1 MRLCLPSGRTLW
13 AVDPTGEYSKGLIIK
28 SRFTIKVATK
38 KRVDLQRGV
47 SLRGYDVKP
56 WSSIGVFL
64 GLCVFAFLPVAGPSE
79 TPTTVLAAMR
89 QELSRSMESFKKQPL
104 PPYFLSYEV
113 TETHSI
119 SVGGAFGTITSSHEG
134 LVRQLNI
141 DLRVG
146 DPSFDSTHPVRGG
159 LPFFDFSDRF
169 SMVQVPLENNSNAIR
184 RVLWYETDQ
193 KYKKALEHYT
203 LAKANAQV
211 KVAPEDASG
220 DFSKDPAE
228 KYTEA
233 PVEIKLE
240 RPVWEQKIRKY
251 TAPFARSADIYEGE
265 ATLSAEGVTRWY
277 TNSDGSEL
285 QTSSVYYRLLLYA
298 YTKAEDGME
307 LPRYESFVAFKP
319 ENLPD
324 DLAVLKAVDKM
335 IADLHALKNAPIVE
349 PYTGPAILSGRASGV
364 FFHEVFGHRIE
375 GHRQKDENEAQ
386 TFKKKVG
393 EKILPDSFSVYFDPT
408 LRRIGST
415 ELAGYYLYDDEGV
428 KARRVDVVKNGVF
441 ESFLMSRSPIAGF
454 DHSNG
459 HGRSQPGFRAI
470 ARQSNLVV
478 ATSKSASHDE
488 LKKMLIEQ
496 IRQQNNPFGLMFD
509 DIEGGFT
516 ITQRFIPNAFNVIPV
531 MVYRVY
537 PDGREEL
544 VRGVDLIGTPLT
556 VFSKILAA
564 DDDVQTFNGV
574 CGAESGWVPVSA
586 SSPDIL
592 ISQIEVQ
599 KKEKSQERAPI
610 LPAPGTDLAGALP

>member
-1 MRLCLPSGRTLW
+1 M
-13 AVDPTGEYSKGLIIK
+13 D
-28 SRFTIKVATK
+28 
-38 KRVDLQRGV
+38 
-47 SLRGYDVKP
+47 SL
-56 WSSIGVFL
+56 
-64 GLCVFAFLPVAGPSE
+64 
-79 TPTTVLAAMR
+79 
-89 QELSRSMESFKKQPL
+89 KKQPL
-104 PPYFLSYEV
+104 PPYFLSYEI
-113 TETHSI
+113 TETRSA

-134 LVRQLNI
+134 RVRQLNI

-159 LPFFDFSDRF
+159 LPFFDFTDPF
-169 SMVQVPLENNSNAIR
+169 SMVQVPLENNPNSIR

-220 DFSKDPAE
+220 DFSKEPAE
-228 KYTEA
+228 KYSEA
-233 PVEIKLE
+233 PVEIKVE
-240 RPVWEQKIRKY
+240 RSVWEQKIRKY
-251 TAPFARSADIYEGE
+251 AAPFARSADIYEGE
-265 ATLSAEGVTRWY
+265 ALLSAEGLTRWY

-285 QTSSVYYRLLLYA
+285 QTSSGYYRLLLYA

-319 ENLPD
+319 EDLPD
-324 DLAVLKAVDKM
+324 DATVLKAVDKM
-335 IADLHALKNAPIVE
+335 IDDLHALKNAPIVD
-349 PYTGPAILSGRASGV
+349 PYTGPALLSGRASGV

-386 TFKKKVG
+386 TFKKKIG

-408 LRRIGST
+408 LRRLGST

-441 ESFLMSRSPIAGF
+441 ENFLMSRSPIAGF

-459 HGRSQPGFRAI
+459 HGRGQPGFPAI

-478 ATSKSASHDE
+478 ATSKSASHDQ
-488 LKKMLIEQ
+488 LKKMLVEQ
-496 IRQQNNPFGLMFD
+496 IRQQTKPFGLMFA

-516 ITQRFIPNAFNVIPV
+516 VTQRFIPNAFNVIPV

-564 DDDVQTFNGV
+564 DDNVQTFNGV

-586 SSPDIL
+586 SSPDVL

-610 LPAPGTDLAGALP
+610 LPAPGADLPAARP

>member
-1 MRLCLPSGRTLW
+1 MGVLRSRLVHE
-13 AVDPTGEYSKGLIIK
+13 AEYVTS
-28 SRFTIKVATK
+28 
-38 KRVDLQRGV
+38 
-47 SLRGYDVKP
+47 
-56 WSSIGVFL
+56 
-64 GLCVFAFLPVAGPSE
+64 CVFAFLPVAGPSE

-324 DLAVLKAVDKM
+324 DLA
-335 IADLHALKNAPIVE
+335 
-349 PYTGPAILSGRASGV
+349 
-364 FFHEVFGHRIE
+364 
-375 GHRQKDENEAQ
+375 
-386 TFKKKVG
+386 
-393 EKILPDSFSVYFDPT
+393 
-408 LRRIGST
+408 
-415 ELAGYYLYDDEGV
+415 GYYLYDDEGV

-470 ARQSNLVV
+470 ARQS
-478 ATSKSASHDE
+478 
-488 LKKMLIEQ
+488 
-496 IRQQNNPFGLMFD
+496 
-509 DIEGGFT
+509 
-516 ITQRFIPNAFNVIPV
+516 
-531 MVYRVY
+531 
-537 PDGREEL
+537 
-544 VRGVDLIGTPLT
+544 
-556 VFSKILAA
+556 
-564 DDDVQTFNGV
+564 
-574 CGAESGWVPVSA
+574 
-586 SSPDIL
+586 
-592 ISQIEVQ
+592 
-599 KKEKSQERAPI
+599 
-610 LPAPGTDLAGALP
+610 

>member
-1 MRLCLPSGRTLW
+1 
-13 AVDPTGEYSKGLIIK
+13 
-28 SRFTIKVATK
+28 
-38 KRVDLQRGV
+38 
-47 SLRGYDVKP
+47 
-56 WSSIGVFL
+56 
-64 GLCVFAFLPVAGPSE
+64 
-79 TPTTVLAAMR
+79 
-89 QELSRSMESFKKQPL
+89 
-104 PPYFLSYEV
+104 PYFLSYEV

-364 FFHEVFGHRIE
+364 FFHEVLGHRLE
-375 GHRQKDENEAQ
+375 GHRQKNEEEAQ
-386 TFKKKVG
+386 TFKKMLNQKV
-393 EKILPDSFSVYFDPT
+393 LPDIASVYFDPT
-408 LRRIGST
+408 LRR
-415 ELAGYYLYDDEGV
+415 LANTDLVGAYRFDNQGV
-428 KARRVDVVKNGVF
+428 KARRVAVIENGVLK
-441 ESFLMSRSPIAGF
+441 SFLMARSPIGGF
-454 DHSNG
+454 PHSNG
-459 HGRSQPGFRAI
+459 HGRNQPGLAPV
-470 ARQSNLVV
+470 ARQSNLIVEV
-478 ATSKSASHDE
+478 SKPVSRSE
-488 LKKMLIEQ
+488 LKNMLI
-496 IRQQNNPFGLMFD
+496 QQVKKENKPFGLYFE
-509 DIEGGFT
+509 DIEG
-516 ITQRFIPNAFNVIPV
+516 
-531 MVYRVY
+531 
-537 PDGREEL
+537 
-544 VRGVDLIGTPLT
+544 
-556 VFSKILAA
+556 
-564 DDDVQTFNGV
+564 
-574 CGAESGWVPVSA
+574 
-586 SSPDIL
+586 
-592 ISQIEVQ
+592 
-599 KKEKSQERAPI
+599 
-610 LPAPGTDLAGALP
+610 

>member
-1 MRLCLPSGRTLW
+1 
-13 AVDPTGEYSKGLIIK
+13 
-28 SRFTIKVATK
+28 
-38 KRVDLQRGV
+38 
-47 SLRGYDVKP
+47 
-56 WSSIGVFL
+56 
-64 GLCVFAFLPVAGPSE
+64 
-79 TPTTVLAAMR
+79 
-89 QELSRSMESFKKQPL
+89 MESFKKQPL
-104 PPYFLSYEV
+104 PPYFLSYEI
-113 TETHSI
+113 TETHSV
-119 SVGGAFGTITSSHEG
+119 SVQGAFGTISASQEG
-134 LVRQLNI
+134 RVRQLNI

-146 DPSFDSTHPVRGG
+146 DPSFDSTHPIRGG
-159 LPFFDFSDRF
+159 LPFFDFADQF
-169 SMVQVPLENNSNAIR
+169 SMVQVPLENNPNAIR

-203 LAKANAQV
+203 LAKANAEV

-220 DFSKDPAE
+220 DFSREPAE

-233 PVEIKLE
+233 PVGIQLE
-240 RPVWEQKIRKY
+240 RSLWEHKIRNY

-265 ATLSAEGVTRWY
+265 ASLSAEGVTRWY

-319 ENLPD
+319 EDLPD
-324 DLAVLKAVDKM
+324 DATILKAVNKM
-335 IADLHALKNAPIVE
+335 IADLQALKKASIVQ

-375 GHRQKDENEAQ
+375 GHRQKNENEAQ
-386 TFKKKVG
+386 TFKKKIG

-408 LRRIGST
+408 LRRLGST

-441 ESFLMSRSPIAGF
+441 ENFLMSRSPIAGF
-454 DHSNG
+454 VHSNG
-459 HGRSQPGFRAI
+459 HGRGQPGFRAV

-478 ATSKSASHDE
+478 ATSKPVSHDG

-496 IRQQNNPFGLMFD
+496 IKQQNKPFGLMFD

-564 DDDVQTFNGV
+564 DDSVQTFNGV

-592 ISQIEVQ
+592 LSQIEVQ

-610 LPAPGTDLAGALP
+610 LPAPGLNFSGARP

>member
-1 MRLCLPSGRTLW
+1 MKHSSGN
-13 AVDPTGEYSKGLIIK
+13 SKGIVFCLCA
-28 SRFTIKVATK
+28 SALFTLTV
-38 KRVDLQRGV
+38 
-47 SLRGYDVKP
+47 
-56 WSSIGVFL
+56 
-64 GLCVFAFLPVAGPSE
+64 PSE
-79 TPTTVLAAMR
+79 PPSSAVLEAMR
-89 QELSRSMESFKKQPL
+89 QELLRSMENFKKQPL
-104 PPYFLSYEV
+104 PPYFLSYEI
-113 TETHSI
+113 TQTD
-119 SVGGAFGTITSSHEG
+119 SVSVQGAFGTITSSHEG
-134 LVRQLNI
+134 RLRQLTI

-159 LPFFDFSDRF
+159 LPFFDFGDRF
-169 SMVQVPLENNSNAIR
+169 SMVQVPLENNPSAIR

-193 KYKKALEHYT
+193 KYKRALEHYT
-203 LAKANAQV
+203 LAKADAQV
-211 KVAPEDASG
+211 KIAPEDASG
-220 DFSKDPAE
+220 DFSKEPAE
-228 KYTEA
+228 KDIEA

-240 RPVWEQKIRKY
+240 RPIWEQKIRKY
-251 TAPFARSADIYEGE
+251 TAPFARSTDIYEGD
-265 ATLSAEGVTRWY
+265 ASLSAEGITRWY
-277 TNSDGSEL
+277 TNSDGSQL

-307 LPRYESFVAFKP
+307 LPRYESFVAFRP
-319 ENLPD
+319 EDLPD
-324 DLAVLKAVDKM
+324 DVAVAKAVEKM

-386 TFKKKVG
+386 TFKKKIG

-408 LRRIGST
+408 LRRLGKT

-428 KARRVDVVKNGVF
+428 KARRVDVVQNGVF
-441 ESFLMSRSPIAGF
+441 ENFLMSRSPIAGF
-454 DHSNG
+454 NHSNG
-459 HGRSQPGFRAI
+459 HGRGQPGFRAI

-478 ATSKSASHDE
+478 STPKPASHDE
-488 LKKMLIEQ
+488 LKKMLIEEMG
-496 IRQQNNPFGLMFD
+496 QQKKPFGLIFE

-516 ITQRFIPNAFNVIPV
+516 ITQRFMANAFNVIPV

-537 PDGREEL
+537 PDGKEEL

-556 VFSKILAA
+556 VFSKIIAA

-610 LPAPGTDLAGALP
+610 LPAPGTDLHGARQ

>member
-1 MRLCLPSGRTLW
+1 MKRW
-13 AVDPTGEYSKGLIIK
+13 KG
-28 SRFTIKVATK
+28 
-38 KRVDLQRGV
+38 
-47 SLRGYDVKP
+47 
-56 WSSIGVFL
+56 IGVVL
-64 GLCVFAFLPVAGPSE
+64 GLCLSGFFRMTGPSE
-79 TPTTVLAAMR
+79 PPASAVLEAMR
-89 QELSRSMESFKKQPL
+89 LELSRSMESFKKQPL
-104 PPYFLSYEV
+104 PPYFLSHEI
-113 TETHSI
+113 TETHSV
-119 SVGGAFGTITSSHEG
+119 SVQGAFGTISAIHEG
-134 LVRQLNI
+134 RVRQLNI

-146 DPSFDSTHPVRGG
+146 DPSFDSTHPIRGG
-159 LPFFDFSDRF
+159 LPFFDFADQF
-169 SMVQVPLENNSNAIR
+169 SMVQVPLENNANAIR

-203 LAKANAQV
+203 LAKANAEV

-220 DFSKDPAE
+220 DFSKEPAE

-233 PVEIKLE
+233 PVGIQLE
-240 RPVWEQKIRKY
+240 RSVWEQKIRNY
-251 TAPFARSADIYEGE
+251 TAPFARSSDIYEGE
-265 ATLSAEGVTRWY
+265 ASLSAEGVTRWY

-319 ENLPD
+319 EDLPD
-324 DLAVLKAVDKM
+324 DATILKAVDKM
-335 IADLHALKNAPIVE
+335 IADLQALKKTPIVE

-375 GHRQKDENEAQ
+375 GHRQKNENEAQ
-386 TFKKKVG
+386 TFKKKIG
-393 EKILPDSFSVYFDPT
+393 EKILPPSFSVYFDPT
-408 LRRIGST
+408 LQRLGST

-441 ESFLMSRSPIAGF
+441 ENFLMSRSPIAGF

-459 HGRSQPGFRAI
+459 HGRGQPGLRAI

-478 ATSKSASHDE
+478 ATSKPVSHDE

-496 IRQQNNPFGLMFD
+496 IKQQNKPFGLMFD

-564 DDDVQTFNGV
+564 DDNVQTFNGV

-610 LPAPGTDLAGALP
+610 LPAPGADLPGARP